1 MLCNENLT
9 KEKYFPTFEHV
20 DSVNPKTFRT
30 TFCEIEP
37 KVSNTKIKL

>member
-1 MLCNENLT
+1 MYL
-9 KEKYFPTFEHV
+9 KYNKGKVFSDFEYG
-20 DSVNPKTFRT
+20 DLVNPKTFRI